1 MEQILVSSLMTQ
13 GGPTV
18 RRDDTIESVAEIMA
32 ANRYS
37 CAVVAAEDEP
47 VGIITERDLVGFLLR
62 TRDEAAL
69 LNRGVA
75 DLMTAP
81 IKRIRETESLF
92 DALVVSR
99 ADKIRHL
106 RGVPV
111 ADHPVL
117 HAWSDTPRHV
127 GRGRRRSDLA
137 RSLSGLY
144 RILTIEPCN
153 ARNHQD
159 RRE

>member
-13 GGPTV
+13 GVTTV

-37 CAVVAAEDEP
+37 RVVVAAEDER
-47 VGIITERDLVGFLLR
+47 VGIITERDLVGFVLRPRNEADLLSR
-62 TRDEAAL
+62 R
-69 LNRGVA
+69 VA

-111 ADHPVL
+111 ADYPVL
-117 HAWSDTPRHV
+117 HAWSDAPRHV
-127 GRGRRRSDLA
+127 GRGRPRSDLA

-153 ARNHQD
+153 ASNN
-159 RRE
+159 

>member
-1 MEQILVSSLMTQ
+1 MTQ
-13 GGPTV
+13 GVTTV

-69 LNRGVA
+69 LNRRVA

-153 ARNHQD
+153 ARNH
-159 RRE
+159 

>member
-1 MEQILVSSLMTQ
+1 MIGDLPAGRDESS
-13 GGPTV
+13 
-18 RRDDTIESVAEIMA
+18 RDAFPPK
-32 ANRYS
+32 
-37 CAVVAAEDEP
+37 P
-47 VGIITERDLVGFLLR
+47 VFG
-62 TRDEAAL
+62 RDEADL
-69 LNRGVA
+69 LSRRVA

-81 IKRIRETESLF
+81 IKRIRETQSLF

-127 GRGRRRSDLA
+127 GRGRPRSDLA
-137 RSLSGLY
+137 RSLGGLY
-144 RILTIEPCN
+144 RILIIEPCN